1 MSHAQPQ
8 HRGLRARLV
17 EPHAQV
23 GGQPRRRARPGHNR
37 GRGPKGNGPEA
48 QGRGGGGRAGAGPGQ
63 DGLDGEGGLEAPGSA
78 GRAWARGVALGRGGP
93 GLEPSAPGSGRPAGS
108 RHGAGHGAALARTD
122 APREGSRGPPG
133 PRASGERRART
144 PCKRERDL
152 LARNGPSC
160 RRGLLNLAGRDRAGL
175 GLAFGF
181 LRPRR
186 GLPRAAEPG
195 TFQSQCAPGRPGPH
209 PVLGESRWA
218 QRQGADSHPPSAF
231 TNAHP
236 GAVRER
242 TLSSLWL
249 ADDPGPTA
257 WPLGAVLEAEASRR
271 FTCDCAD
278 LLNFLKFTLNIL
290 FINTVKSKFLTLSP
304 SHSLPCLQTALWLP
318 FSFGSVQELSAP
330 TLSRPLWKK
339 LSYIQKGGRG
349 KTVTVPD

>member
-37 GRGPKGNGPEA
+37 GRGPRGNGPEA

-175 GLAFGF
+175 GLAFGSCGPGGAS
-181 LRPRR
+181 RPQR
-186 GLPRAAEPG
+186 
-195 TFQSQCAPGRPGPH
+195 SPGP
-209 PVLGESRWA
+209 SRVSVRPAARGRTQSWA
-218 QRQGADSHPPSAF
+218 S
-231 TNAHP
+231 P
-236 GAVRER
+236 GGRSGKER
-242 TLSSLWL
+242 TPSL
-249 ADDPGPTA
+249 
-257 WPLGAVLEAEASRR
+257 
-271 FTCDCAD
+271 
-278 LLNFLKFTLNIL
+278 
-290 FINTVKSKFLTLSP
+290 
-304 SHSLPCLQTALWLP
+304 LPHLQM
-318 FSFGSVQELSAP
+318 P
-330 TLSRPLWKK
+330 TLV
-339 LSYIQKGGRG
+339 LSGKG
-349 KTVTVPD
+349 P